1 MPPALVYTFP
11 AQLYAL
17 FKDFRSLGLN
27 PDWLP
32 IDIVFTEELRGTTVI
47 LVPSTA
53 DLNIVKFNS
62 VDDLYN
68 QDSLIFFFWF
78 PSVYKIGTNSI
89 LYWFIKLYV
98 KSSLFLFLHLWSV
111 HRRNLP
117 FPMITIVCE
126 TISWIFY

>member
-1 MPPALVYTFP
+1 MYTFP

-68 QDSLIFFFWF
+68 QDSLIFF
-78 PSVYKIGTNSI
+78 
-89 LYWFIKLYV
+89 
-98 KSSLFLFLHLWSV
+98 
-111 HRRNLP
+111 
-117 FPMITIVCE
+117 
-126 TISWIFY
+126 